1 MNRKYILVRRN
12 YVIDSVPYVGYGI
25 ICNCRDE
32 KLIAEDL
39 TTVLQDVIALINLC
53 NRLDLSPLHFSDVI
67 DDFLTDIYI
76 DKPKATNVAF
86 YFTLSCIPFN
96 DDV

>member
-39 TTVLQDVIALINLC
+39 TTVLHDVIALINLC

-67 DDFLTDIYI
+67 DDFFQIYTQTNQ
-76 DKPKATNVAF
+76 KPQMWLF
-86 YFTLSCIPFN
+86 YFALSCIPFN

>member
-86 YFTLSCIPFN
+86 LFCSFLYS
-96 DDV
+96 V